1 MTIRQKLPRFAREGA
16 HPPPAPSPYQLFIV
30 GPPPLPEFLY
40 PPLELNRITY
50 GTHTFM
56 KEAIVQDIG
65 VGAGGA
71 EGAKA
76 PPGLTKR
83 GRIEFSAPPLL

>member
-1 MTIRQKLPRFAREGA
+1 MQLDLVPIIKHIFQTYYGKPTNSITSNLQLNEDSKLD
-16 HPPPAPSPYQLFIV
+16 QV
-30 GPPPLPEFLY
+30 GQP
-40 PPLELNRITY
+40 N
-50 GTHTFM
+50 
-56 KEAIVQDIG
+56 VQQVIG